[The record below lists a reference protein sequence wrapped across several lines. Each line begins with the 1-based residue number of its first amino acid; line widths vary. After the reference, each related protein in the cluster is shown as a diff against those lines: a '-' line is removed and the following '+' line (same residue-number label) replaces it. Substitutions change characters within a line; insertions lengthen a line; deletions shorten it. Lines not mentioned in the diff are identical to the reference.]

1 MSSYFVYILECVNG
15 AYYTGYTT
23 DMERR
28 YREHSDGKSTCKYTR
43 SFPPKRIAACWEVE
57 SLSVALKL
65 ERAIKKL
72 KKELK
77 KKLIDNPEN
86 ITTWVCDNG
95 VEWGGEVGEL
105 LTLTE
110 STYQPQT

>member
-1 MSSYFVYILECVNG
+1 MRRYFVYILECVNG
-15 AYYTGYTT
+15 AYYTGYTI

-28 YREHSDGKSTCKYTR
+28 YREHCEGTSTCKYTR
-43 SFPPKRIAACWEVE
+43 SFPPKRLAGCWEVE

-77 KKLIDNPEN
+77 KRLIDEPKKLQKIISLDGFVL
-86 ITTWVCDNG
+86 IT
-95 VEWGGEVGEL
+95 
-105 LTLTE
+105 
-110 STYQPQT
+110 

>member
-1 MSSYFVYILECVNG
+1 MKTYFVYILECVNG

-28 YREHSDGKSTCKYTR
+28 YREHCEGLAKCKYTR
-43 SFPPKRIAACWEVE
+43 SFPPKRLAGCWEVE

-65 ERAIKKL
+65 ERAIRKL

-77 KKLIDNPEN
+77 KRFIAEPWRVDFHEE
-86 ITTWVCDNG
+86 IR
-95 VEWGGEVGEL
+95 
-105 LTLTE
+105 
-110 STYQPQT
+110 

>member
-28 YREHSDGKSTCKYTR
+28 YREHCEGSEKCKYTR

-57 SLSVALKL
+57 SLSVALRL

-77 KKLIDNPEN
+77 KRLVDEPKKLQKIISLDEFVL
-86 ITTWVCDNG
+86 TT
-95 VEWGGEVGEL
+95 
-105 LTLTE
+105 
-110 STYQPQT
+110 